1 MTPPMVGLAL
11 GASWFLIALTV
22 FDWIAMRLMRM
33 VSVRTRSTVAF
44 AIGVSPTIGALF
56 FVVGIFL
63 PAQWR
68 FEPAQS
74 TETISWTILTL
85 MVLTLM
91 LLVGTATRAIRTVR
105 VSNRLVTQWTA
116 GARRLTISGSPIPVF
131 AIDERFPVAAVAG
144 PFRPRILIA
153 DRLVGELTT
162 AEFDAVLAHEL
173 AHYRSGDNL
182 KRFVLEC
189 GFGVW
194 SHVGRRPA
202 WTQRW
207 RDASEY
213 DADAAAAQGD
223 PVVAVALASALLKVA
238 RLVEGSTVRRAV
250 WSGLL
255 HGGSIADRVRRLVGF
270 EVDTRRPPSV
280 AVRGVSIVVV
290 LAGITLCS
298 PALRMVHLA
307 SEWLLHEH
315 CKRAG

>member
-1 MTPPMVGLAL
+1 MTPPMVGLAPS
-11 GASWFLIALTV
+11 ASWFLIALTV

-68 FEPAQS
+68 FEPAHS
-74 TETISWTILTL
+74 TEIISWTILTL

-116 GARRLTISGSPIPVF
+116 GARRLTIPGSPIPVF

-144 PFRPRILIA
+144 LFRPRILIA

-182 KRFVLEC
+182 KRFVL
-189 GFGVW
+189 
-194 SHVGRRPA
+194 
-202 WTQRW
+202 
-207 RDASEY
+207 
-213 DADAAAAQGD
+213 
-223 PVVAVALASALLKVA
+223 
-238 RLVEGSTVRRAV
+238 
-250 WSGLL
+250 
-255 HGGSIADRVRRLVGF
+255 
-270 EVDTRRPPSV
+270 
-280 AVRGVSIVVV
+280 

-298 PALRMVHLA
+298 PLC
-307 SEWLLHEH
+307 EWSISPANG
-315 CKRAG
+315 CFTGYRKRAG